1 MDLEDGLFFWSTEAI
16 IRSQNTYSLR
26 LLLSN
31 NICGIKTARTQN
43 ITVYLYS
50 YTTVDKQLHLW
61 LRFSLKTLLAT

>member
-1 MDLEDGLFFWSTEAI
+1 MGFRYTMDLEDGLFSWSTETI

-43 ITVYLYS
+43 ITVA
-50 YTTVDKQLHLW
+50 TVPVFLHH
-61 LRFSLKTLLAT
+61 S